1 MSFENAET
9 PENIPDHLR
18 EDAIFSSEQIAR
30 LNCEGA
36 RFASRTIRMIDECR
50 DAMERMPTG
59 AKGIVI
65 GPGDNASSWHNR
77 GWETIDIL
85 DSVGPTYVADANQL
99 AEVTEETQ
107 YDFVLSEYVTLHPEA
122 GHPTKTVAETGKEYY
137 EPAVGH
143 ENLLAQ
149 ASQVLKIGGR
159 LIIKTVDFGE
169 AEYSVP
175 KAEKFAPLLRKNGF
189 APVLEVRAIQDFTNP
204 KERKR
209 GVKVIWYAEKVNKE

>member
-1 MSFENAET
+1 MNFENTET
-9 PENIPDHLR
+9 SEGIPNHLR
-18 EDAIFSSEQIAR
+18 EDAFFSSEQISR
-30 LNCEGA
+30 LNSEGA
-36 RFASRTIRMIDECR
+36 RFTSRTIRMIDECR
-50 DAMERMPTG
+50 DAMERIPTG

-65 GPGDNASSWHNR
+65 GPGDNASDWHDR

-85 DSVGPTYVADANQL
+85 DSVKPTYVADANQL
-99 AEVTEETQ
+99 AEVAGGAQ
-107 YDFVLSEYVTLHPEA
+107 YDFVLSEYVTFHPEA
-122 GHPTKTVAETGKEYY
+122 GYPTKTVSEKGEEYY

-149 ASQVLKIGGR
+149 ANQVLKPGGR

-169 AEYSVP
+169 VDYSVP
-175 KAEKFAPLLRKNGF
+175 RAEELAPLLRKNGF
-189 APVLEVRAIQDFTNP
+189 APVLEVRAIQDFTDP